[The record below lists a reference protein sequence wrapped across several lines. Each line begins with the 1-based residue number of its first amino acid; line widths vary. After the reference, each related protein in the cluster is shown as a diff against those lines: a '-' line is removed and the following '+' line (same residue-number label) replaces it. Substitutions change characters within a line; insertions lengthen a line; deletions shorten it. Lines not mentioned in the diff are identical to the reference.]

1 MPADQ
6 NAMEAITDF
15 VRATLPRIPA
25 DTIDSR
31 TPLIANGLD
40 SLAVLE
46 LITFLSETFGVEIED
61 GDFDAENFETVGKL
75 VAMVERKR
83 AA

>member
-1 MPADQ
+1 MPAEQ

-61 GDFDAENFETVGKL
+61 GDFDVENFETVGNL
-75 VAMVERKR
+75 VALVERKR